1 MPRPKQGLATPAP
14 KNPSFHNNSGL
25 GLGLYGPWGASR
37 TVHPRVSEKL
47 KKKKPLGALADNSL
61 ARFNSSR
68 ELAGLGIMLCH
79 LIQLSSW
86 ALPIRGVPTDD
97 GSGRKERVQHSLS
110 PH

>member
-47 KKKKPLGALADNSL
+47 KKKKNRLEPLQIILLQDLIPAGSWLVSGSCSVTSYNCPLGHFLSEGFL
-61 ARFNSSR
+61 QTMVQEGRR
-68 ELAGLGIMLCH
+68 EFSIL
-79 LIQLSSW
+79 
-86 ALPIRGVPTDD
+86 
-97 GSGRKERVQHSLS
+97 
-110 PH
+110 